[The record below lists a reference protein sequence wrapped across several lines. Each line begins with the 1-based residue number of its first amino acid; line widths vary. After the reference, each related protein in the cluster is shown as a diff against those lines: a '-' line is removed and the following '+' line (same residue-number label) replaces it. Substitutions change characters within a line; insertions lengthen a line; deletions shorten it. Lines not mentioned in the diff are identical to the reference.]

1 MKKTNTPYAV
11 FLDIDG
17 TLYVHGAVPEE
28 NVAAIRDARRL
39 GHFVFINTARSRAA
53 IPDSLMQAI
62 CVDGIVAGIGTD
74 LRLGDRQLFLH
85 TLTMDQLKKI
95 TARLMLNTDERD
107 VVYEGVDYNL
117 RFFPGYKRDR
127 TFTLRSPEEFDGI
140 YRNAKICKMFVKN
153 GLTPDEHAYF
163 SEEYTVFT
171 HRTYSEFVPK
181 GFSKAQGMLKMLRAV
196 NVPVERCICMGDSA
210 NDADMLAAA
219 GISVAM
225 GDAIP
230 EIKQMCDHVSA
241 DAEDAGVGKAIRE
254 LIPGMKK

>member
-1 MKKTNTPYAV
+1 MNKPYAV

-28 NVAAIRDARRL
+28 NITAIRDARRM
-39 GHFVFINTARSRAA
+39 GHFVFINTARSHAA
-53 IPDSLMQAI
+53 IPDSLMRAI
-62 CVDGIVAGIGTD
+62 SVDGIVAGIGTD
-74 LRLGDRQLFLH
+74 LHLGSEQLFLH
-85 TLTMDQLKKI
+85 TLTIGQLKEI
-95 TARLMLNTDERD
+95 TARLMLYTDERD

-117 RFFPGYKRDR
+117 RFRPEYKRDR
-127 TFTLRSPEEFDGI
+127 TFTLRSPKEFDGI
-140 YRNAKICKMFVKN
+140 YRNAKICKMFVKD
-153 GLTPDEHAYF
+153 GLTPDEFDYF
-163 SEEYTVFT
+163 SKEYTVFT

-181 GFSKAQGMLKMLRAV
+181 GFSKAQGMLKMLRAI

-241 DAEDAGVGKAIRE
+241 DAADAGVGKAIRE
-254 LIPGMKK
+254 LIPGMKS